1 VCWGIIQM
9 SITVRDFTGC
19 LKSKLVLVFL
29 ILPWGVPAGYC
40 QDQPQTSK
48 QTNEKIFQLAQ
59 SKTTRPSEIPIGT
72 GDVVHIDVFDVP
84 ELTRE
89 VRVSDTGDVSLP
101 LIPGRVHAAG
111 LTTFELEAKLENL
124 LIENGLVSHPQVSV
138 FVKEQ
143 NSQPVSIVGA
153 VAKPMV
159 MQIVRPT
166 TLLEVLADAG
176 GITDEAGSYVFV
188 TRGGLN
194 AAPVAPPVPAPKG
207 GGQDP
212 PAPDS
217 TTERIRLHDLLVTGD
232 PTFNVQ
238 VYGGDVISV
247 PRSGIVYVIG
257 AVQGPG
263 GFTLESRG
271 DHITVLKAL
280 SMAHGLTS
288 TAKANSA
295 VIMRQDPVTGA
306 KTEIPVPVNKML
318 TRKVDDVPMQAGDM
332 LFVPDSTGKKALYKG
347 SAAVLTVGT
356 ALLVYHVP

>member
-1 VCWGIIQM
+1 MIV
-9 SITVRDFTGC
+9 TVRDLTGC
-19 LKSKLVLVFL
+19 FRLKLVWIFL
-29 ILPWGVPAGYC
+29 ILTWGVTAGYC

-48 QTNEKIFQLAQ
+48 QTNDKIFQLAQ
-59 SKTTRPSEIPIGT
+59 AKTTRSAEIPIGA
-72 GDVVHIDVFDVP
+72 GDIIHIDVFDVP

-89 VRVSDTGDVSLP
+89 VRVSDTGDISLP
-101 LIPGRVHAAG
+101 LIPGRVHGAG

-143 NSQPVSIVGA
+143 TSQPVSIVGA
-153 VAKPMV
+153 VARPMV

-166 TLLEVLADAG
+166 TLLEVLANAG
-176 GITDEAGSYVFV
+176 GITDDAGSFVFV

-194 AAPVAPPVPAPKG
+194 TTPVEAANPQPKG

-217 TTERIRLHDLLVTGD
+217 ATEKIRLRDLLVSGD
-232 PTFNVQ
+232 PTFNVP
-238 VYGGDVISV
+238 VYGGDVVSV

-280 SMAHGLTS
+280 SMAHGLTN
-288 TAKANSA
+288 TAKANNA
-295 VIMRQDPVTGA
+295 IIMRQDPATGD
-306 KTEIPVPVNKML
+306 KKEIPAPVKKML
-318 TRKVDDVPMQAGDM
+318 ARKVDDMPLQAGDM
-332 LFVPDSTGKKALYKG
+332 LFVPDSTGKKVLYRTGEAAMVVG
-347 SAAVLTVGT
+347 SG
-356 ALLVYHVP
+356 LLIYHFP

>member
-1 VCWGIIQM
+1 MTV
-9 SITVRDFTGC
+9 TVRDLTGC
-19 LKSKLVLVFL
+19 LRSKLVWVFL
-29 ILPWGVPAGYC
+29 ILAWGAPAGYC

-48 QTNEKIFQLAQ
+48 QTNDKIFQLAQ
-59 SKTTRPSEIPIGT
+59 SKTTRTSEIPVGP
-72 GDVVHIDVFDVP
+72 GDLVHIDVFDVP

-89 VRVSDTGDVSLP
+89 VRVSETGDISLP

-143 NSQPVSIVGA
+143 NSQPVSVVGA

-159 MQIVRPT
+159 VQIVRST

-176 GITDEAGSYVFV
+176 GITDDAGSFVFV
-188 TRGGLN
+188 TRGGLG
-194 AAPVAPPVPAPKG
+194 AAPTEGTTPQPRG

-217 TTERIRLHDLLVTGD
+217 ATEKIRLHDLLVSGD
-232 PTFNVQ
+232 PTFNVP
-238 VYGGDVISV
+238 VYGGDIVSV
-247 PRSGIVYVIG
+247 PRSGIFYVLG

-271 DHITVLKAL
+271 DHVTVLKAL
-280 SMAHGLTS
+280 TMARGLTG
-288 TAKANSA
+288 TAKANNA
-295 VIMRQDPVTGA
+295 IILRQDPATGE
-306 KTEIPVPVNKML
+306 KKEIPAPLKKIL
-318 TRKVDDVPMQAGDM
+318 ARKVDDVPLQAGDM
-332 LFVPDSTGKKALYKG
+332 LYVPDSAGKKALYKG
-347 SAAVLTVGT
+347 GEAALFVGSS
-356 ALLVYHVP
+356 LLVYHFP

>member
-1 VCWGIIQM
+1 M
-9 SITVRDFTGC
+9 SIKVRRFTGC

-29 ILPWGVPAGYC
+29 ILSWGVPSVYC

-48 QTNEKIFQLAQ
+48 QTNDKIFQLAQ
-59 SKTTRPSEIPIGT
+59 SKTTRSSEIPIGS
-72 GDVVHIDVFDVP
+72 GDVVHVDVFDVP

-143 NSQPVSIVGA
+143 TSQPVSVVGA
-153 VAKPMV
+153 VSRQMV

-176 GITDEAGSYVFV
+176 GITDDAGSFVFV

-194 AAPVAPPVPAPKG
+194 AAPLDSATPQPKG

-217 TTERIRLHDLLVTGD
+217 ATEKIRLHDLLVSGD
-232 PTFNVQ
+232 PTFNVP
-238 VYGGDVISV
+238 VYGGDVVSV
-247 PRSGIVYVIG
+247 PRSGTVYVLG

-271 DHITVLKAL
+271 DHVTVLKAL
-280 SMAHGLTS
+280 SMAHGLTG

-295 VIMRQDPVTGA
+295 LILRQDPATGE
-306 KTEIPVPVNKML
+306 KKEIPAPISKIL
-318 TRKVDDVPMQAGDM
+318 ARKVDDVPLQAGDM
-332 LFVPDSTGKKALYKG
+332 LFVPDSAGKKALYKAG
-347 SAAVLTVGT
+347 AAALFVGT
-356 ALLVYHVP
+356 SVAIYHF

>member
-1 VCWGIIQM
+1 M
-9 SITVRDFTGC
+9 SVTVRDFSGC
-19 LKSKLVLVFL
+19 LGLKLIWVLL
-29 ILPWGVPAGYC
+29 ILSWGVPAGYC
-40 QDQPQTSK
+40 QDQLQTSK

-59 SKTTRPSEIPIGT
+59 AKPTRPSEIPIGT

-89 VRVSDTGDVSLP
+89 VRVSDTGDISLP
-101 LIPGRVHAAG
+101 LVPGRVHAAG

-124 LIENGLVSHPQVSV
+124 LIENGLVTHPQVSV

-143 NSQPVSIVGA
+143 NSQPVSVVGA
-153 VAKPMV
+153 VAKQMV

-166 TLLEVLADAG
+166 SLLEVLAEAG
-176 GITDEAGSYVFV
+176 GITDDAGSFVFV

-194 AAPVAPPVPAPKG
+194 TAPIAAPTPQPKG

-217 TTERIRLHDLLVTGD
+217 ATEKIRLHDLLISGD
-232 PTFNVQ
+232 PTFNVPI
-238 VYGGDVISV
+238 YGGDVVSV

-271 DHITVLKAL
+271 DHVTVLKAL

-295 VIMRQDPVTGA
+295 IIMRQDPATGA
-306 KTEIPVPVNKML
+306 KNEIPVPVNKML
-318 TRKVDDVPMQAGDM
+318 ARKVDDMPMQAGDM
-332 LFVPDSTGKKALYKG
+332 LFVPDSAGKKALYKG
-347 SAAVLTVGT
+347 SQAALAIGT
-356 ALLVYHVP
+356 SLLIYHFP

>member
-1 VCWGIIQM
+1 VSWGIIQM
-9 SITVRDFTGC
+9 SNSVRDSTGC
-19 LKSKLVLVFL
+19 LKSKLVWSFL
-29 ILPWGVPAGYC
+29 ILTWGVPAVYC

-48 QTNEKIFQLAQ
+48 QTNDKIFQLAQ
-59 SKTTRPSEIPIGT
+59 SKTTRPSEIPIGS

-89 VRVSDTGDVSLP
+89 VRVSDTGDISLP
-101 LIPGRVHAAG
+101 LVPGRVHAAG

-143 NSQPVSIVGA
+143 NSQPVSVVGA

-159 MQIVRPT
+159 VQIVRPT
-166 TLLEVLADAG
+166 TLLEILADAG
-176 GITDEAGSYVFV
+176 GITDDAGSYIFV

-194 AAPVAPPVPAPKG
+194 AAPVAAPAADPKG
-207 GGQDP
+207 GGQDA

-217 TTERIRLHDLLVTGD
+217 ATERIRLHDLLVSGD
-232 PTFNVQ
+232 PTFNVS
-238 VYGGDVISV
+238 VYGGDVVSV

-271 DHITVLKAL
+271 DHISVLKAL

-295 VIMRQDPVTGA
+295 IIMRQDPATGS

-318 TRKVDDVPMQAGDM
+318 ARKVEDVPMQAGDM
-332 LFVPDSTGKKALYKG
+332 LFVPDSTGKKILYKG
-347 SAAVLTVGT
+347 SQAALTVGST
-356 ALLVYHVP
+356 ILIYHF

>member
-1 VCWGIIQM
+1 M
-9 SITVRDFTGC
+9 SNTVRDFTGC

-59 SKTTRPSEIPIGT
+59 SKTARTSEIPVGS
-72 GDVVHIDVFDVP
+72 GDLVHIDVFDVP

-89 VRVSDTGDVSLP
+89 VRVSETGDISLP

-143 NSQPVSIVGA
+143 NSQPVSVVGA
-153 VAKPMV
+153 VTKPMV
-159 MQIVRPT
+159 VQIVRST

-176 GITDEAGSYVFV
+176 GITDDAGSYVFV
-188 TRGGLN
+188 THEGLN
-194 AAPVAPPVPAPKG
+194 AAPVGEATPQPKG

-217 TTERIRLHDLLVTGD
+217 ATEKIRLHDLLVSGD
-232 PTFNVQ
+232 PTFNVP
-238 VYGGDVISV
+238 VYGGDVVNV

-263 GFTLESRG
+263 GFALESRG
-271 DHITVLKAL
+271 DQITVLKAL
-280 SMAHGLTS
+280 SMAHGLTG

-295 VIMRQDPVTGA
+295 IIMRQDPGTGV
-306 KTEIPVPVNKML
+306 KREIPVPVNKIL
-318 TRKVDDVPMQAGDM
+318 ARKVDDVPMQTGDM
-332 LFVPDSTGKKALYKG
+332 LFVPDSTGKKALYKAG
-347 SAAVLTVGT
+347 GAALTVGT
-356 ALLVYHVP
+356 LIAVYHVP

>member
-1 VCWGIIQM
+1 M
-9 SITVRDFTGC
+9 SITVRDFAGC

-59 SKTTRPSEIPIGT
+59 SKTARLSEIPIGS

-89 VRVSDTGDVSLP
+89 VRVSDTGDISLP

-143 NSQPVSIVGA
+143 NSQPVSVVGA
-153 VAKPMV
+153 VLRPMV
-159 MQIVRPT
+159 MQIVKPT
-166 TLLEVLADAG
+166 TLLEILADAG
-176 GITDEAGSYVFV
+176 GITDDAGSYVFV

-194 AAPVAPPVPAPKG
+194 AAPIAPPTPAPQG

-212 PAPDS
+212 SAPDS
-217 TTERIRLHDLLVTGD
+217 ATEKIRLHDLLVSGD
-232 PTFNVQ
+232 PTFNVP
-238 VYGGDVISV
+238 VYGGDVVNV

-271 DHITVLKAL
+271 DQITVLKAL
-280 SMAHGLTS
+280 SMAHGLTG

-295 VIMRQDPVTGA
+295 IIMRQDPATGA
-306 KTEIPVPVNKML
+306 KTEIPAPVNKML
-318 TRKVDDVPMQAGDM
+318 ARKVDDAPMQAGDM
-332 LFVPDSTGKKALYKG
+332 LFVPDSTGKKALYKAG
-347 SAAVLTVGT
+347 GAALTVGT
-356 ALLVYHVP
+356 LIAVYHIP